1 LTRTTLFSALLAAA
15 LAWSL
20 EGTAHAFERQ
30 WHFGLGAGAAAAN
43 GYRVGPALNA
53 YAAYGLSDVFDLRAE
68 LLGSRQFV
76 TPVAVQGET
85 PSLFQRAEPSLFYGG
100 KLALSYKVDV
110 IQWIPYAAL
119 AAGYLGV
126 TEPLAPY
133 AKGQPSLGIIAGL
146 DYAATRNLGFGGALH
161 YDYVFHPGAAYA
173 ALLFR
178 AEYRFGF

>member
-1 LTRTTLFSALLAAA
+1 LTRTTLFSALSAA
-15 LAWSL
+15 LLAWFL
-20 EGTAHAFERQ
+20 EGTAHAFERE
-30 WHFGLGAGAAAAN
+30 WHFGIGLGAAAAN

-76 TPVAVQGET
+76 TPVAVPDGPGQRED
-85 PSLFQRAEPSLFYGG
+85 PSYFYGG

-126 TEPLAPY
+126 IEPLGPY
-133 AKGQPSLGIIAGL
+133 SKGQPSAGIIAGL
-146 DYAATRNLGFGGALH
+146 DYAATRNLGLGGALH
-161 YDYVFHPGAAYA
+161 YDYVFRPGAAYA

>member
-1 LTRTTLFSALLAAA
+1 MTRTLFSALSVAA

-20 EGTAHAFERQ
+20 EGTAHAFERE
-30 WHFGLGAGAAAAN
+30 WHFGVGLGAAAAN

-76 TPVAVQGET
+76 TPGTVE
-85 PSLFQRAEPSLFYGG
+85 RAEPSLFYGG

-133 AKGQPSLGIIAGL
+133 AKGQPSAGLIAGL
-146 DYAATRNLGFGGALH
+146 DYAATRNFGLGGALH

-173 ALLFR
+173 ALLLR